1 MPPPAD
7 LETVR
12 HGPRAA
18 ALLEHP
24 LRLAILREAGEPRSA
39 TEIAARLGQSRQK
52 VHYHVGRLRQ
62 AGYLALAGRRRRRGL
77 VEQRVVA
84 SARRYVLA
92 PDVLGALGAEPTAV
106 ADTTSAEYVMA
117 LAAGIQRDLAR
128 VTAPG
133 RRVATIAL
141 AADVRFTSAAQRV
154 RFGRALERAVR
165 GVVAR
170 HAAPQDAPAGR
181 AAPGRPFRLVVA
193 CHPVPRERDAEATGF
208 RCGGE

>member
-1 MPPPAD
+1 VPTPAD
-7 LETVR
+7 LESVR

-18 ALLEHP
+18 ALLAHP
-24 LRLAILREAGEPRSA
+24 LRLAILHEADVPRSA
-39 TEIAARLGQSRQK
+39 TEIAARLGQPRQK

-92 PDVLGALGAEPTAV
+92 PDVLGALGAEPAAV
-106 ADTTSAEYVMA
+106 TDPTSAAYVVA
-117 LAAGIQRDLAR
+117 LAAGIQRDLAQAT
-128 VTAPG
+128 VPG

-141 AADVRFTSAAQRV
+141 AAEVRFTGAAQRI
-154 RFGRALERAVR
+154 RFARALERAVR

-170 HAAPQDAPAGR
+170 HAAPPGAPADR
-181 AAPGRPFRLVVA
+181 PTPGQPYRLIVA
-193 CHPVPRERDAEATGF
+193 CYPVPRERAPEAAV
-208 RCGGE
+208 R

>member
-1 MPPPAD
+1 VPPPAD

-12 HGPRAA
+12 HGPRAV

-39 TEIAARLGQSRQK
+39 TEIAARLGQPRQK

-62 AGYLALAGRRRRRGL
+62 AGYLTLAGRRRRRGL
-77 VEQRVVA
+77 VEQRVIA

-92 PDVLGALGAEPTAV
+92 PDVLGGLAAEPAAV

-117 LAAGIQRDLAR
+117 LAAGIQRDLAQA
-128 VTAPG
+128 TAPG
-133 RRVATIAL
+133 RWIATVAFAV
-141 AADVRFTSAAQRV
+141 DVRFTSAAQRA

-170 HAAPQDAPAGR
+170 HTAPPGAPAGR
-181 AAPGRPFRLVVA
+181 AAPGRPFRLVVT
-193 CHPVPRERDAEATGF
+193 CHPVPPERDTEAPGF
-208 RCGGE
+208 R